1 MRRTYFRSGSLPDRA
16 SSGHVT
22 DVTSGQKALLGRIW
36 RNFRLRMRRTYFRTW
51 SLPVTWL
58 TSLPVTWLPVAP
70 PHSTT
75 ANVTLSVPIYYS
87 CRSTLTHYPDS
98 EATSLCSFS
107 LILRALHY
115 KQQIPVDN
123 EFVYIHVF
131 KKSLL
136 MCLLPKDCESAKS
149 WPCVAQ
155 CILYCYV
162 IYCHLCRQQG
172 RMQGGGAHPARV
184 PPKKKI
190 WKNMIFW
197 RKIVI
202 FSHEIPQNVLRLPP
216 LGAIF

>member
-51 SLPVTWL
+51 SLPVTWLTSLPVTWL

-123 EFVYIHVF
+123 EFVYIHVL
-131 KKSLL
+131 KKSLF

-172 RMQGGGAHPARV
+172 RIQGETHPARAP
-184 PPKKKI
+184 PPKLSLKKYD
-190 WKNMIFW
+190 F
-197 RKIVI
+197 
-202 FSHEIPQNVLRLPP
+202 L
-216 LGAIF
+216 A